1 MEIVFAV
8 VYIDTSCSKMLQV
21 KRKQRGLPLNYP
33 DRGVVPLVH
42 ITEVVVFTTC
52 QICWGNWLAV
62 HCHKV
67 QGMIFWW
74 PLLSLLLGDM
84 EVEGVDYRSF
94 VVDCYYIIMTY
105 HLWLQWDSKH
115 IYLVMEFCGG
125 GDLSHFIRSK
135 RALPERIVR
144 KFLQQ
149 IGMINIM

>member
-1 MEIVFAV
+1 MLVQMEIVFAV

-67 QGMIFWW
+67 QGND
-74 PLLSLLLGDM
+74 LLMALIVS
-84 EVEGVDYRSF
+84 
-94 VVDCYYIIMTY
+94 VVRGY
-105 HLWLQWDSKH
+105 
-115 IYLVMEFCGG
+115 GG
-125 GDLSHFIRSK
+125 GR
-135 RALPERIVR
+135 
-144 KFLQQ
+144 
-149 IGMINIM
+149 G